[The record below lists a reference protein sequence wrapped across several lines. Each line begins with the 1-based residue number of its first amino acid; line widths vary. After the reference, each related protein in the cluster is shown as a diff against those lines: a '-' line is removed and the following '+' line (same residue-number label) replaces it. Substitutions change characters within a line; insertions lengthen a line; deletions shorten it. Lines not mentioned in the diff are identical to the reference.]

1 MKAIV
6 IGASIAGL
14 AAAQVLAKHCSEV
27 TVVEPDR
34 LPLDAQTRPG
44 TPQDKLLNFLL
55 KGGEKVLEELF
66 PGLIDE
72 MLETGAIK
80 ADVGKDYVWS
90 AQSDW
95 RPRIS
100 LGFQVF
106 QQTRPHLEYLMR
118 RCVMRDDSI
127 TFLEGSRVID
137 YLISPDGGEI
147 EGVTIRS
154 RDQKETYDLA
164 ADLVVDASGR
174 GSRTPKLLEKLGYGT
189 VPSVNNGVEVGYAC
203 RIFKLKTEISFD
215 WLGMVI
221 APTGPQRPTGAALLP
236 VENGQWLVNLSG
248 YAGNYPGPEEADF
261 MRFIEE
267 INCPSA
273 MKSTMIETLS
283 HMEPV
288 SRISRFLFAG
298 SLWRMYEKMPRFPA
312 GLFIMGDAY
321 CSPNPALGQGM
332 TVALLE
338 ASAFDKVLTR
348 CTPEAKELL
357 TQEYFSAATRII
369 ETPWRLV
376 CQGDEPY
383 LEQPMEKTV
392 QEGFLSWYYD
402 EIRMAAAGDTDVMR
416 KYLRVAQL
424 LDDES
429 GLMDPEIIS
438 SVIKRNLTSFL
449 SSSSP

>member
-6 IGASIAGL
+6 IGASVAGL

-44 TPQDKLLNFLL
+44 TPQDKQLHFLL
-55 KGGEKVLEELF
+55 KGGEKVLGELF

-72 MLETGAIK
+72 MVKSGAIQ
-80 ADVGKDYVWS
+80 ADVGQDYVWS
-90 AQSDW
+90 ALSDW
-95 RPRIS
+95 RPRIP
-100 LGFQVF
+100 LGYKVL
-106 QQTRPHLEYLMR
+106 QQTRAQLESLMR
-118 RCVMRDDSI
+118 QFVMREDNI

-137 YLISPDGGEI
+137 YLISPDGSEI
-147 EGVTIRS
+147 EGVSIRS

-189 VPSVNNGVEVGYAC
+189 VPAVNIGVGVGYAS
-203 RIFKLKTEISFD
+203 RTYKLKADNSFD

-221 APTGPQRPTGAALLP
+221 GPIGPHRTTGAAILP
-236 VENGQWLVNLSG
+236 LENGQWVVNIYG
-248 YAGNYPGPEEADF
+248 YAGNYPGEDEADF
-261 MRFIEE
+261 MQFIED

-273 MKSTMIETLS
+273 MKSMMIEAIS

-288 SRISRFLFAG
+288 SGISRFTFGG
-298 SLWRMYEKMPRFPA
+298 SLRRMYEEMPRFPA
-312 GLFIMGDAY
+312 GLFMIGDAY
-321 CSPNPALGQGM
+321 CSFNPTFGQGM

-338 ASAFDKVLTR
+338 ANELDKLLARSA
-348 CTPEAKELL
+348 PEAKELL
-357 TQEYFSAATRII
+357 TREYFSAATKAFG
-369 ETPWRLV
+369 TPWRLV
-376 CQGDEPY
+376 RQGDEKY
-383 LEQPMEKTV
+383 LEQPLEKTV
-392 QEGFLSWYYD
+392 QEGFLSWFYD
-402 EIRMAAAGDTDVMR
+402 EIRAAAVDDTDVMR
-416 KYLRVAQL
+416 KYLRVTQL
-424 LDDES
+424 IDAES

-449 SSSSP
+449 SSSNP